1 MARRDRPACRS
12 HDNGIYRG
20 YELGAAV
27 SYVGLKANV
36 LEFIPPLTPT
46 EDEVTEDIDIVDQAI
61 ADVNAGKVWDADV
74 ASFMM
79 W

>member
-1 MARRDRPACRS
+1 M
-12 HDNGIYRG
+12 
-20 YELGAAV
+20 
-27 SYVGLKANV
+27 

-46 EDEVTEDIDIVDQAI
+46 EDEVAEDIDIVDQAI